1 MKSKLLNVLFVL
13 SPLWTHATID
23 WEALTEKIYQTP
35 EAFELTPIGEGGT
48 NSNYLLTLNE
58 CPYFIRIAP
67 PSSNLLGA
75 SIEIEFEVL
84 QALEELHISPQP
96 IHLNRD
102 RKILVTE
109 FMQGAHEVDLSDL
122 STRIKVFT
130 LLHQIEAS
138 NITLSRYYEPYV
150 DICKLLDL
158 AKSLNDPLEYFPI
171 SIIETIDKKLSQ
183 AHKKKLSHFDLH
195 HGNILTDNK
204 RLWIVDW
211 EYATMADPFLT
222 LASMASTEHW
232 DDNQMKSILHE
243 YLPHCTEEDFHSLFL
258 NRILI
263 DLHWAAWCHI
273 QKTLSPLEL
282 PYEDWK
288 TAYLTEALN
297 RIRTISGVPSYLEYK

>member
-1 MKSKLLNVLFVL
+1 MKSKLLLFIL
-13 SPLWTHATID
+13 FPLWSHANID
-23 WEALTEKIYQTP
+23 WEDLTEKICQTP

-48 NSNYLLTLNE
+48 NANYLLTLNE

-84 QALEELHISPQP
+84 QALKDLNISPQP
-96 IHLNRD
+96 IHLNRN

-109 FMQGAHEVDLSDL
+109 FMQGAKEVDLSDL

-138 NITLSRYYEPYV
+138 NITLSRTYHPYS
-150 DICKLLDL
+150 DIARLIDL
-158 AKSLNDPLEYFPI
+158 AKSLNDPIDYIPLPLLEQ
-171 SIIETIDKKLSQ
+171 LSQ
-183 AHKKKLSHFDLH
+183 TNEKKLSHFDLH
-195 HGNILTDNK
+195 HGNILTDNE

-211 EYATMADPFLT
+211 EYATMADRFLT

-232 DDNQMKSILHE
+232 DDNQMKSILQE
-243 YLPHCTEEDFHSLFL
+243 YLPHYTEEDYHSLFL
-258 NRILI
+258 NRIII
-263 DLHWAAWCHI
+263 DLHWAAWCHV
-273 QKTLSPLEL
+273 QKTLSPLEM
-282 PYEDWK
+282 PYEEWE

-297 RIRTISGVPSYLEYK
+297 RIRTIK